1 MSRGARASMGAVEP
15 GGTAAARA
23 LPVTLPRHDPAAA
36 AAALS
41 NHPVLGPMVRF
52 AGPPELP
59 DRALDHFAM
68 LLRSI
73 TFQQLA
79 TRAALTI
86 HGRVLDALGGDAT
99 AEAVLATP
107 DDALRGA
114 GLSASKLASI
124 RDLAIR
130 ATAGSIGL
138 ENIHEVDD
146 EEAIARLTT
155 VRGIGVW
162 TAQMFLMFQ
171 LQRPDVWPT
180 GDLGVRAGWAKMHGE
195 PEPPSAK
202 ELDLLGHGFRPF
214 RTAVAWYCYR
224 AVDMGVPE

>member
-1 MSRGARASMGAVEP
+1 MSQ
-15 GGTAAARA
+15 
-23 LPVTLPRHDPAAA
+23 PRLDSAAA

-41 NHPVLGPMVRF
+41 SHPVLGPMVRF

-59 DRALDHFAM
+59 DPALDHFAM

-79 TRAALTI
+79 GKAAATI
-86 HGRVLDALGGDAT
+86 HGRVIQALGGAAT
-99 AEAVLATP
+99 PGAVLAAP
-107 DDALRGA
+107 EDALRGA
-114 GLSASKLASI
+114 GLSANKLAAI
-124 RDLAIR
+124 RDLAGK
-130 ATAGSIGL
+130 AADGAIGL
-138 ENIHEVDD
+138 DDIDDAGD
-146 EEAIARLTT
+146 EEVIVRLTR

-180 GDLGVRAGWAKMHGE
+180 GDLGVRTGWAKLHGDT
-195 PEPPSAK
+195 EPPSAK
-202 ELDLLGHGFRPF
+202 ELDLLGHGFRPW

-224 AVDMGVPE
+224 AVDVGVPE

>member
-1 MSRGARASMGAVEP
+1 VSRHA
-15 GGTAAARA
+15 
-23 LPVTLPRHDPAAA
+23 LPRHDPAAA
-36 AAALS
+36 AEALAR
-41 NHPVLGPMVRF
+41 HPVLGPMVRF

-59 DRALDHFAM
+59 DRGMDHFAM

-79 TRAALTI
+79 GKAALTI
-86 HGRVLDALGGDAT
+86 HGRVVDALGGAVT
-99 AEAVLATP
+99 APAVLAAP
-107 DDALRGA
+107 DEALRAA
-114 GLSASKLASI
+114 GLSANKLAAI
-124 RDLAIR
+124 RDLA
-130 ATAGSIGL
+130 AKAADGTIGL
-138 ENIHEVDD
+138 EDIDGVDD
-146 EEAIARLTT
+146 EEAIARLTR

-202 ELDLLGHGFRPF
+202 ELDLLGHGFRPW

-224 AVDMGVPE
+224 AVDMGVPGERAAGVQRTRARGGS

>member
-1 MSRGARASMGAVEP
+1 MTV
-15 GGTAAARA
+15 
-23 LPVTLPRHDPAAA
+23 LRHDPAAA
-36 AAALS
+36 AAVLS
-41 NHPVLGPMVRF
+41 THPVLGPMVRF

-79 TRAALTI
+79 TKAALTI
-86 HGRVLDALGGDAT
+86 HGRVIDALGGTAT
-99 AEAVLATP
+99 PSAVLATP
-107 DDALRGA
+107 DEALRGA
-114 GLSASKLASI
+114 GLSAGKLAAI
-124 RDLAIR
+124 RDLA
-130 ATAGSIGL
+130 AKAGDGVIGL
-138 ENIHEVDD
+138 DDIDEAAD
-146 EEAIARLTT
+146 EEAIARLTR

-171 LQRPDVWPT
+171 LQRSDVWPT
-180 GDLGVRAGWAKMHGE
+180 GDLGVRAGWAKLHGE